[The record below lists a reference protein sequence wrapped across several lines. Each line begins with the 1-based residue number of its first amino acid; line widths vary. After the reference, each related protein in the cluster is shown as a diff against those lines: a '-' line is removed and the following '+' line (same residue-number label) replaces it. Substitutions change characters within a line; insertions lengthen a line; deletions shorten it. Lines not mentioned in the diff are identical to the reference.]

1 MELSKKAQ
9 QLTDRLNYIKD
20 IFGGKHQDDISL
32 LETRLNEFKTGETE
46 NIDEAAAAIEDL
58 FSFMEKK
65 LEAKLTPMDKVR
77 IVRHPQRI
85 CLKDILENVY
95 DNYTEIGGQNEH
107 TNDPDVLIARA

>member
-58 FSFMEKK
+58 FSFM
-65 LEAKLTPMDKVR
+65 
-77 IVRHPQRI
+77 
-85 CLKDILENVY
+85 
-95 DNYTEIGGQNEH
+95 
-107 TNDPDVLIARA
+107 